1 MQQLR
6 NSNFLHGKI
15 VHIEGA
21 TDEELETLYDG
32 CLFTLYPSFCEG
44 WGLPVTESHS
54 FGRPCIASKATSL
67 PEAGGAL
74 ARYIDPDDATGA
86 YRVIRETIEDR
97 AGLRKWRD
105 EVQRDFR
112 PVRWRQSAEAVV
124 RELDLTA
131 IDLRAAV

>member
-1 MQQLR
+1 MITAAQ
-6 NSNFLHGKI
+6 NEFLTRVGRGTPMGNLI
-15 VHIEGA
+15 REYWIPA
-21 TDEELETLYDG
+21 LI
-32 CLFTLYPSFCEG
+32 S
-44 WGLPVTESHS
+44 TE
-54 FGRPCIASKATSL
+54 L
-67 PEAGGAL
+67 PEAGGPL
-74 ARYIDPDDATGA
+74 ARYIDPDNATGA

-124 RELDLTA
+124 REFDLAA